1 MIRHK
6 TASLVPILVLV
17 VLAAPTATWGSHSV
31 ADEQPPTPFEDFRH
45 EVDSWLDP
53 WLEISGTT
61 IADDHAPWLAL
72 ALYELLL
79 GTTPLPCYWDA
90 YAAYWAVAADLR
102 ALGQAP
108 SLAAQEAE
116 FERVFDAIARAEALA
131 ERAAVGCL
139 AREPDGPEMEDV
151 EATTARVTPVPVHA
165 TV

>member
-1 MIRHK
+1 MIRHRPA
-6 TASLVPILVLV
+6 TLVPILVLV
-17 VLAAPTATWGSHSV
+17 VLAASTATWGSDSV

-61 IADDHAPWLAL
+61 IADEHAAWLAF

-79 GTTPLPCYWDA
+79 RTTPLPCYWDT

-116 FERVFDAIARAEALA
+116 FDRVFEAIARAGALA
-131 ERAAVGCL
+131 ERDAVRCP
-139 AREPDGPEMEDV
+139 AHGPGGAELGDA
-151 EATTARVTPVPVHA
+151 EATSTRITPIPVHA
-165 TV
+165 AA